1 MAGWLSRLRGDDPTE
16 DRAWPMRESMP
27 DDRSACAE
35 WSANPMLTIP
45 EEVLLAPM
53 AAGRRAFPRNRVDV
67 LWQVP
72 VQAGRLIE
80 LVLAERVTVQW
91 RRCRL
96 LWGDAIVVVNAEP
109 VGEALLDAAL
119 ERIGTSGPRS
129 CAYWVSRLGNDAD
142 DAYWDRLVAKSL
154 LLPDTF
160 GPNPDAHVVDTA
172 CAAAITDRVRAVL
185 EQRPSVTLH
194 DAALVTLLAHAKLLV
209 PLLHETRWSPTALIR
224 EHRDKQREDR
234 LGRQAID
241 DYRRLAPSPATA
253 EAIRK
258 IALAARP
265 PDFGNGGGSGV
276 AGGLAAPA
284 GA

>member
-1 MAGWLSRLRGDDPTE
+1 MAGWLSRLRGDDPNQ
-16 DRAWPMRESMP
+16 DRGWLMLKSMP
-27 DDRSACAE
+27 DDRPAYAE
-35 WSANPMLTIP
+35 WPAHPTLTIP
-45 EEVLLAPM
+45 EEVLLAQM
-53 AAGRRAFPRNRVDV
+53 AAARHRAFPLNRLEV
-67 LWQVP
+67 LSNVP

-80 LVLAERVTVQW
+80 LVLARRVTVQW

-96 LWGDAIVVVNAEP
+96 LWGDAIVIVNTQP
-109 VGEALLDAAL
+109 VGEAPLDAAL
-119 ERIGTSGPRS
+119 ERIEASGPRS
-129 CAYWVSRLGNDAD
+129 CAYWVSRLSKNSD

-160 GPNPDAHVVDTA
+160 GPNPDAHVVDTD

-209 PLLHETRWSPTALIR
+209 PLLHETRWNPTALIR

-258 IALAARP
+258 IAMAAKP
-265 PDFGNGGGSGV
+265 PDVGDGGGG
-276 AGGLAAPA
+276 AGGFAAPG